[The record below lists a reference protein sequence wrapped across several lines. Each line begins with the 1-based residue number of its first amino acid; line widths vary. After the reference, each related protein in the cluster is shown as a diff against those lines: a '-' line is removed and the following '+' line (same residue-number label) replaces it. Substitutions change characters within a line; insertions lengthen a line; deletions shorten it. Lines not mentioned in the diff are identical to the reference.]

1 MYAFI
6 AQHFI
11 EIFFGLIS
19 AGLLAFCK
27 HIYNQMKVYQKL
39 AEDKKDE
46 ELKELIEKH
55 IAPIQKEIDQLK
67 NETTLK
73 ENIGKNYVDLILAS
87 YKFRLV
93 QLCQTY
99 LKQGYMSSEQYEQ
112 LMEFYK
118 VYSGMGGNGQGKEYF
133 EKAIKLPIKNDDE

>member
-1 MYAFI
+1 MSAFI
-6 AQHFI
+6 AEHFI

-27 HIYNQMKVYQKL
+27 HIYSQMKTYKKL
-39 AEDKKDE
+39 VEDKDNE
-46 ELKELIEKH
+46 ELVKLIEEH
-55 IAPIQKEIDQLK
+55 IAPIKDELNKLRIYVLEEEK
-67 NETTLK
+67 LNK
-73 ENIGKNYVDLILAS
+73 GNIELILAS

-93 QLCQTY
+93 QLCQAY
-99 LKQGYMSSEQYEQ
+99 LKQGYMTSEQYEQ

-133 EKAIKLPIKNDDE
+133 EKAIKLPIKNNN

>member
-27 HIYNQMKVYQKL
+27 HIYNQMKTYQKL

-46 ELKELIEKH
+46 ELEELIEKH
-55 IAPIQKEIDQLK
+55 IAPIKKEIDNLK
-67 NETTLK
+67 NQTESK
-73 ENIGKNYVDLILAS
+73 EKVGKNYIELILTS

-99 LKQGYMSSEQYEQ
+99 LKQGFMSSEQYEQ

-133 EKAIKLPIKNDDE
+133 EKAIKLPIKNENE

>member
-27 HIYNQMKVYQKL
+27 HIYSQMKAYQKL

-46 ELKELIEKH
+46 ELEELIEKH
-55 IAPIQKEIDQLK
+55 IAPIQEEINKLK
-67 NETTLK
+67 NEATSK
-73 ENIGKNYVDLILAS
+73 ENIGKNYIDLILTS

-133 EKAIKLPIKNDDE
+133 EKAIKLPIKNNDE